1 MEIILLIP
9 GWTLGRASPRSA
21 ICIWIQNLQRDRG
34 YHASVWS
41 QCVTCY
47 SACTATEAP
56 LEIDGEFLFPD
67 LEPEPQIDA
76 ATIDPCASQF
86 AFQRELNG
94 APDDT
99 SAEISTADGMSLTI
113 LRYWYADTRMV
124 VNFTY
129 AADETWCNVWNES
142 GVRWNN

>member
-1 MEIILLIP
+1 MKLKKYAINVLSVVVAAVIL
-9 GWTLGRASPRSA
+9 
-21 ICIWIQNLQRDRG
+21 
-34 YHASVWS
+34 
-41 QCVTCY
+41 

-56 LEIDGEFLFPD
+56 LEIDENFLFPD
-67 LEPEPQIDA
+67 PEPAPDPEPLIDA

-99 SAEISTADGMSLTI
+99 SAEISTADGKSLTK
-113 LRYWYADTRMV
+113 LRYWYADTSMV